1 MRVLPR
7 LAVTL
12 LAAMLFVP
20 MATIG
25 GLSAHA
31 GDEPAATEILAE
43 ASKRLAETKSVHFDL
58 EIEGETFIDDNKTIQ
73 LLEAE
78 GDLLRPDRVTTKFK
92 AKLLGTATA
101 TIELIT
107 IGEESW
113 TTNLLTGNWE
123 PAPEEFGYDPSIL
136 FDGEEGLGPV
146 MGKVTEAN
154 REDDDEIDDR
164 DTYRVKAVVEQ
175 SVIEGLTAGTM
186 KGSPVAVELWVDRET
201 NDLLRAKLVEPESE
215 GVENPATWTLDIS
228 DHDRD
233 VKIEAPEEG

>member
-1 MRVLPR
+1 MRALPR
-7 LAVTL
+7 LTAAL
-12 LAAMLFVP
+12 LAALLIPVGTVNGP
-20 MATIG
+20 
-25 GLSAHA
+25 SARA
-31 GDEPAATEILAE
+31 GDEPTATAILAE

-78 GDLLRPDRVTTKFK
+78 GDLLRPDRVSTTFK

-123 PAPEEFGYDPSIL
+123 AAPEEFGYDPSIL

-146 MGKVTEAN
+146 MGKVTEAS
-154 REDDDEIDDR
+154 REDDEEVDDR
-164 DTYRVKAVVEQ
+164 DAYHVKAIVEQ
-175 SVIEGLTAGTM
+175 SIIEGLTAGTM
-186 KGSPVAVELWVDRET
+186 KGSPVAVELWVDRKT

-215 GVENPATWTLDIS
+215 GVENPATWILTIS
-228 DHDRD
+228 DHDRT